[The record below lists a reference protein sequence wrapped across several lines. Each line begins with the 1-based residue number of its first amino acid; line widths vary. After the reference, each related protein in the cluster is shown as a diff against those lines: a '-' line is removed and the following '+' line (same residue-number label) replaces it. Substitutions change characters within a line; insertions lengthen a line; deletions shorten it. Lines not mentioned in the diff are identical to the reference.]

1 MILVDNYFLAILCC
15 VICCA
20 CWGSWANTQKMVAAK
35 QWSFE
40 LFYWDL
46 TVGLFLTALLGAVTL
61 GSMGSEGRTFF
72 QDLAVM
78 DWSSIQYAFLGGVVW
93 NFGNIFLTAAIAVAG
108 MSVGFPIGG
117 GLAWIGGIVF
127 NYLLISLAG
136 QTYQGNRKHS
146 ASCVFFSPLFLPTFV
161 ASL

>member
-72 QDLAVM
+72 RIWQS
-78 DWSSIQYAFLGGVVW
+78 W
-93 NFGNIFLTAAIAVAG
+93 T
-108 MSVGFPIGG
+108 
-117 GLAWIGGIVF
+117 GLAFNMHSWAVLYGISAIYF
-127 NYLLISLAG
+127 LQQPLL
-136 QTYQGNRKHS
+136 
-146 ASCVFFSPLFLPTFV
+146 
-161 ASL
+161 

>member
-93 NFGNIFLTAAIAVAG
+93 NFGNIFLTMTIAVAG

-136 QTYQGNRKHS
+136 QTYQEISFYYGVV
-146 ASCVFFSPLFLPTFV
+146 C
-161 ASL
+161 

>member
-93 NFGNIFLTAAIAVAG
+93 NFRQYISYRSHCCSRNVSRFSYRWRL
-108 MSVGFPIGG
+108 
-117 GLAWIGGIVF
+117 GLDWRYCIQLFINLFGRSDLSG
-127 NYLLISLAG
+127 
-136 QTYQGNRKHS
+136 KS
-146 ASCVFFSPLFLPTFV
+146 AFTMEWCVSHHCRYT
-161 ASL
+161 

>member
-78 DWSSIQYAFLGGVVW
+78 D
-93 NFGNIFLTAAIAVAG
+93 
-108 MSVGFPIGG
+108 
-117 GLAWIGGIVF
+117 GLAFNMHSWAVLYGISAIYF
-127 NYLLISLAG
+127 LQQPLL
-136 QTYQGNRKHS
+136 
-146 ASCVFFSPLFLPTFV
+146 
-161 ASL
+161 

>member
-93 NFGNIFLTAAIAVAG
+93 NFCNK
-108 MSVGFPIGG
+108 
-117 GLAWIGGIVF
+117 
-127 NYLLISLAG
+127 
-136 QTYQGNRKHS
+136 QTDILKMKIKS
-146 ASCVFFSPLFLPTFV
+146 K
-161 ASL
+161 

>member
-46 TVGLFLTALLGAVTL
+46 TVGLFLTALLGIPPH
-61 GSMGSEGRTFF
+61 RF
-72 QDLAVM
+72 
-78 DWSSIQYAFLGGVVW
+78 YA
-93 NFGNIFLTAAIAVAG
+93 
-108 MSVGFPIGG
+108 
-117 GLAWIGGIVF
+117 
-127 NYLLISLAG
+127 
-136 QTYQGNRKHS
+136 
-146 ASCVFFSPLFLPTFV
+146 
-161 ASL
+161 ASLSEFLSFSKHPVLNLKTIEAMIIKRVTAITDHTTILCSIGISILTVTHPTQILKIML

>member
-46 TVGLFLTALLGAVTL
+46 TVGLFPY
-61 GSMGSEGRTFF
+61 SF
-72 QDLAVM
+72 
-78 DWSSIQYAFLGGVVW
+78 
-93 NFGNIFLTAAIAVAG
+93 
-108 MSVGFPIGG
+108 IGG
-117 GLAWIGGIVF
+117 GDFGKYG
-127 NYLLISLAG
+127 
-136 QTYQGNRKHS
+136 K
-146 ASCVFFSPLFLPTFV
+146 
-161 ASL
+161 

>member
-61 GSMGSEGRTFF
+61 GSMGSEAVPFFRIWQSWTGRAFNMHSW
-72 QDLAVM
+72 AVLYGI
-78 DWSSIQYAFLGGVVW
+78 SAIYFLQQ
-93 NFGNIFLTAAIAVAG
+93 
-108 MSVGFPIGG
+108 P
-117 GLAWIGGIVF
+117 
-127 NYLLISLAG
+127 LL
-136 QTYQGNRKHS
+136 
-146 ASCVFFSPLFLPTFV
+146 
-161 ASL
+161 

>member
-72 QDLAVM
+72 QDLAFNMHSWAVLCG
-78 DWSSIQYAFLGGVVW
+78 ILAIYFLQQ
-93 NFGNIFLTAAIAVAG
+93 
-108 MSVGFPIGG
+108 P
-117 GLAWIGGIVF
+117 
-127 NYLLISLAG
+127 LL
-136 QTYQGNRKHS
+136 
-146 ASCVFFSPLFLPTFV
+146 
-161 ASL
+161 

>member
-46 TVGLFLTALLGAVTL
+46 T
-61 GSMGSEGRTFF
+61 GSVPYSF
-72 QDLAVM
+72 
-78 DWSSIQYAFLGGVVW
+78 
-93 NFGNIFLTAAIAVAG
+93 
-108 MSVGFPIGG
+108 IGG
-117 GLAWIGGIVF
+117 GDF
-127 NYLLISLAG
+127 
-136 QTYQGNRKHS
+136 RKYGK
-146 ASCVFFSPLFLPTFV
+146 
-161 ASL
+161 

>member
-78 DWSSIQYAFLGGVVW
+78 DWSSIHMHSWAVLCGT
-93 NFGNIFLTAAIAVAG
+93 LAI
-108 MSVGFPIGG
+108 
-117 GLAWIGGIVF
+117 
-127 NYLLISLAG
+127 Y
-136 QTYQGNRKHS
+136 
-146 ASCVFFSPLFLPTFV
+146 FLPQP
-161 ASL
+161 LL

>member
-20 CWGSWANTQKMVAAK
+20 CWALGKYAEDGCAK

-72 QDLAVM
+72 RIWQS
-78 DWSSIQYAFLGGVVW
+78 W
-93 NFGNIFLTAAIAVAG
+93 T
-108 MSVGFPIGG
+108 
-117 GLAWIGGIVF
+117 GLAF
-127 NYLLISLAG
+127 NMHSWAVLCGTLAI
-136 QTYQGNRKHS
+136 Y
-146 ASCVFFSPLFLPTFV
+146 FLPQP
-161 ASL
+161 LL